1 MGSADKTLMIY
12 DTLTRFYWLVSSTV
26 RLAKESLLIPD
37 IDWLHLPFMALFCC
51 CSIWSRIWC
60 WHSIIWF
67 PYGHLLVSTL
77 RPIDPHFSVHMSYLS
92 VRHPPPFKALSARI
106 NLAHHVKIVAY
117 CQFSKPNFQFVHQS
131 QKLSQNALERVRA
144 KQNFVKRCRSF
155 QASAFINGPFH
166 PEKEITN
173 MNILLWLTLKREIPS

>member
-26 RLAKESLLIPD
+26 ELAKESLLIPD

-77 RPIDPHFSVHMSYLS
+77 RPIDPYFSVHMSYLS

-106 NLAHHVKIVAY
+106 NLAHHVKIVA

-131 QKLSQNALERVRA
+131 QKLSQNVHLRESE
-144 KQNFVKRCRSF
+144 QNKTLSSSQGARSD
-155 QASAFINGPFH
+155 ADLS
-166 PEKEITN
+166 K
-173 MNILLWLTLKREIPS
+173 LLLL